1 MGEINLPV
9 TQGHKH
15 GMRVLR
21 VHRHIVVNIQLRQD
35 RYRSIPVQGGGGL
48 QTTCLNTALLF
59 IGVSHSYTRVHETLG
74 PI

>member
-15 GMRVLR
+15 GMRV
-21 VHRHIVVNIQLRQD
+21 QFGQD
-35 RYRSIPVQGGGGL
+35 IYTSIPVQGVTL
-48 QTTCLNTALLF
+48 ATCLNTALLF
-59 IGVSHSYTRVHETLG
+59 IGVSHSYTRVQETLG